1 MIQMILLRLMK
12 IITIITA
19 TATVTVTVTATV
31 TVTVTV
37 TETVKVTKIPWP
49 NSSIVSW
56 VQPEE
61 YIPGTSQPEHTMF

>member
-19 TATVTVTVTATV
+19 TATVTVTVT
-31 TVTVTV
+31 V
-37 TETVKVTKIPWP
+37 TETVKVTIIPWL